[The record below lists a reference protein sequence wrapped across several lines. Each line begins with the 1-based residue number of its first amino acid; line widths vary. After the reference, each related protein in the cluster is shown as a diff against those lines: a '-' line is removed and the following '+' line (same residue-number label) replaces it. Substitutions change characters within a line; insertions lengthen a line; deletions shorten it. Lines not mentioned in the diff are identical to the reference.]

1 MRLVFLVVLLLEHY
15 YPSTEESAASA
26 PTAGKTSLA
35 FASNR
40 YCSAC
45 QKSDC
50 ADLPAAQGSSF
61 QGPVLSTPASCR
73 NGGFRC
79 LPLALSLWSQKSQD
93 HGLLSLV
100 HSPLENWDSNRAE
113 RGEELCY
120 LERGPARMGCS
131 MGAFRFISKA
141 ENYKSKAATA
151 QEEPPQEEQDA
162 DGCRWAESVSWAGSG
177 FSSTTADS
185 AASATTADCAAM
197 GALAEHCPACGSTGT
212 CDITGGAATQGVCRP
227 AAQVRR
233 RTTTGSP
240 ILCSRDQG
248 QGCQEV
254 SEDTSFGRY
263 IYGKIQGRAPS
274 GDCRQISDALYMAH
288 FSCGQHH
295 KVPGLWTRLCHP
307 GREFGGKNPGG
318 KEGLRAGQREPQCG
332 KGQGKFPG
340 HNGAGGVGRGDGD
353 QRRGPC
359 SSRQD
364 HGEPEPPHQQPRRPA
379 IASCRLGEGG
389 AETQKAKIG
398 RCRVSQAWFW
408 RCCNAIFWLGRC
420 HVTEQYIHQWP
431 LIGQGLFSNTL
442 QWNLSIVDEFNFM
455 STWTAREC
463 AASLAFEL
471 GHPGSYPAKPGKP
484 RSSKT
489 VRVGFRDEVCIFL
502 GDADTL
508 RMRSFSFHG
517 PCLANWPAKPWA
529 RRPTERSIHAQNTPF
544 WQAFMNDVESAP
556 PITWWFLSANG
567 TCM

>member
-248 QGCQEV
+248 QGCQESVKTLHSAVTSMGRSRDELQAAIAARSQMHSTWRTFLADSITRFQAYGQDFATQEENLVARIQEAKKAFEQAKENLSVEKAKASSLDTTVQEV
-254 SEDTSFGRY
+254 SDEETEIKDVVLAAPDKITESLNHLTS
-263 IYGKIQGRAPS
+263 S
-274 GDCRQISDALYMAH
+274 L
-288 FSCGQHH
+288 
-295 KVPGLWTRLCHP
+295 
-307 GREFGGKNPGG
+307 
-318 KEGLRAGQREPQCG
+318 EGLRSQAADLERRRSRNT
-332 KGQGKFPG
+332 KGQ
-340 HNGAGGVGRGDGD
+340 DW
-353 QRRGPC
+353 QMQ
-359 SSRQD
+359 S
-364 HGEPEPPHQQPRRPA
+364 QPSLVLAMLQCHLLARPM
-379 IASCRLGEGG
+379 SC
-389 AETQKAKIG
+389 
-398 RCRVSQAWFW
+398 
-408 RCCNAIFWLGRC
+408 
-420 HVTEQYIHQWP
+420 
-431 LIGQGLFSNTL
+431 
-442 QWNLSIVDEFNFM
+442 D
-455 STWTAREC
+455 
-463 AASLAFEL
+463 
-471 GHPGSYPAKPGKP
+471 
-484 RSSKT
+484 
-489 VRVGFRDEVCIFL
+489 
-502 GDADTL
+502 
-508 RMRSFSFHG
+508 
-517 PCLANWPAKPWA
+517 
-529 RRPTERSIHAQNTPF
+529 
-544 WQAFMNDVESAP
+544 
-556 PITWWFLSANG
+556 
-567 TCM
+567 